1 MNLELL
7 SASFLMGA
15 LRVGAVGLLAL
26 AAGLAARPGARAQS
40 LGWGVIA
47 GLAYSA
53 LALVAALQDP
63 DTEGLRAGLLQL
75 VTVVLAA
82 AIASLCRSSDVGES
96 DERPANAVARVG
108 RIVAWLALVGV
119 APTLGFHARLLVY
132 RALLD
137 LNWVGLTALAVAANG
152 LLLLPAVWGIR
163 AANIAPVRGAR
174 AVAVLVLSALIVV
187 GGLYPGLATSAIG
200 LLERAASVP

>member
-1 MNLELL
+1 
-7 SASFLMGA
+7 
-15 LRVGAVGLLAL
+15 
-26 AAGLAARPGARAQS
+26 
-40 LGWGVIA
+40 
-47 GLAYSA
+47 
-53 LALVAALQDP
+53 
-63 DTEGLRAGLLQL
+63 
-75 VTVVLAA
+75 
-82 AIASLCRSSDVGES
+82 
-96 DERPANAVARVG
+96 
-108 RIVAWLALVGV
+108 
-119 APTLGFHARLLVY
+119 VY

-163 AANIAPVRGAR
+163 GANIAPVRGAR